1 MKNGISLWNNRKAK
15 KKTLQAKISKMIK
28 QSRGIKRMI
37 EEVYPNMKDSL
48 MREIRYHLFT
58 DKDFDFEIFK
68 KKEEAFLSI
77 PEWMR
82 WSD

>member
-15 KKTLQAKISKMIK
+15 KKTLQAKISKMLK

-37 EEVYPNMKDSL
+37 EEMYPNMKDNF
-48 MREIRYHLFT
+48 MREVRYHLFT
-58 DKDFDFEIFK
+58 DKDFDFESFE
-68 KKEEAFLSI
+68 KKEEAFLSL

>member
-1 MKNGISLWNNRKAK
+1 
-15 KKTLQAKISKMIK
+15 
-28 QSRGIKRMI
+28 MI

-48 MREIRYHLFT
+48 MREIRYCLFT
-58 DKDFDFEIFK
+58 DKDFDFESFE
-68 KKEEAFLSI
+68 KKEEAFLSL